1 MGNLLIATSP
11 RLVQQHFDNSCQITD
26 QRDNSENINAQLAVD
41 HVTYQIS
48 SDFSR
53 PILWSA
59 LIGRSLV
66 GFLKW
71 MVKYILYEKV
81 MYKD

>member
-11 RLVQQHFDNSCQITD
+11 RLVQQHFDNSRQITD

-48 SDFSR
+48 SDFSLAVTLPIFFCFHVVKSLM
-53 PILWSA
+53 PILPM
-59 LIGRSLV
+59 L
-66 GFLKW
+66 
-71 MVKYILYEKV
+71 
-81 MYKD
+81 